1 MELAAYLHSE
11 FTQTQFEQGIEIA
24 PELDC
29 GLIEAIA
36 KSASSSKVGLC
47 LTFATFSVIATLG
60 SAFGVAA
67 NSQTSSSD
75 MRYVQT
81 LLSNNGFDPGPID
94 GVKGSATKE
103 AIIRAQKAF
112 GLDADG
118 VAGSQTMAALEKR
131 APATSSTTNISLK
144 SDSQSSVMNLQ
155 KLLTDRGFF
164 NSPVTGVYGPITK
177 DAVIAAQKAYGLTP
191 DGIAGEKTMAALE
204 SDSAAVVPISTTDV
218 TALQKLLSDRGFY
231 MGAIDGIMGAQTK
244 AAIIAAQKA
253 YGLTPDGIAG
263 PQTMAALQG
272 GSPSRGQTTS
282 DANVTELQKLLASR
296 GFYTGAIDGIMGA
309 QTKAAVTAA
318 QKSYGLNPDGIA
330 GSQTMAALKKGTSTV
345 SVKPTPTPATT
356 PIAAPSKAVVTTTS
370 SDGVANLQ
378 NLLKDRGFY
387 DGPISGILGPR
398 TRTAIITAQKAY
410 GLNPDGIA
418 GAQTIAALESRAP
431 APKPATPQPISVA
444 PTPQPVVQP
453 APQPIPIPQPQP
465 VATPKPTPVATA
477 TTPPTVQPA
486 PSVPFTRSASVAE
499 IQQLLAQRG
508 FYTGASDGVLSNETK
523 NAILR
528 AQNFYALTPADGNPS
543 AALVDSLRKDPFVVG
558 GN

>member
-47 LTFATFSVIATLG
+47 LTLATFSAIATLG
-60 SAFGVAA
+60 STFGVSA
-67 NSQTSSSD
+67 NPQTPSSD

-81 LLSNNGFDPGPID
+81 LLANNGFDPGPID

-118 VAGSQTMAALEKR
+118 VAGSQTLAALEKR
-131 APATSSTTNISLK
+131 APATPAATNISLK

-155 KLLTDRGFF
+155 KLLSDRGFF
-164 NSPVTGVYGPITK
+164 NGPVTGVYGPITK

-191 DGIAGEKTMAALE
+191 DGIAGEKTIAALE

-263 PQTMAALQG
+263 PQTMAALQA
-272 GSPSRGQTTS
+272 GSPNRGQTSTS
-282 DANVTELQKLLASR
+282 EANVTELQKLLASR

-309 QTKAAVTAA
+309 QTKAAVIAA
-318 QKSYGLNPDGIA
+318 QKAYGLNPDGIA

-370 SDGVANLQ
+370 NDGIANLQ

-444 PTPQPVVQP
+444 PAPQPVVVQP
-453 APQPIPIPQPQP
+453 TPQPIPIPQS
-465 VATPKPTPVATA
+465 VVTPKPTPVAT
-477 TTPPTVQPA
+477 TPPTQPA
-486 PSVPFTRSASVAE
+486 PAVPFTRSASVTE